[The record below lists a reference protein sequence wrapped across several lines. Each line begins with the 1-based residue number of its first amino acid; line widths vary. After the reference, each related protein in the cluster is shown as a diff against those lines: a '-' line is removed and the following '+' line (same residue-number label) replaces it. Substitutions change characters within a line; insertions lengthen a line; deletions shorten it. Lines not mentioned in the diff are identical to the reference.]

1 MKKNNRDIMKLT
13 SNKKLRFAILLIA
26 SIWNEFS
33 IFGVSA
39 KFDMSWDF
47 FFVYVIYVIPMTFIS
62 PIIYGVFSYLITKK
76 SLFPHLLI
84 FAVWWAELII
94 IYVFG
99 HMIGRNGFSLSLVV
113 ELLILA
119 LAITGVS
126 LLASAVTRFVVKKRS
141 KSGWKGGE

>member
-1 MKKNNRDIMKLT
+1 MKKNKRDTVLVKLT
-13 SNKKLRFAILLIA
+13 SNKKLCFAILLIA

-33 IFGVSA
+33 IFEGLA
-39 KFDMSWDF
+39 KFGMSLDF
-47 FFVYVIYVIPMTFIS
+47 WFFYAIPMTFIS

-141 KSGWKGGE
+141 KSGWKGRE

>member
-1 MKKNNRDIMKLT
+1 MTKNNRDTVLVKLT

-33 IFGVSA
+33 IFGGSA

-47 FFVYVIYVIPMTFIS
+47 FFFYVIPMTFIS

-141 KSGWKGGE
+141 KSGWKGRE

>member
-1 MKKNNRDIMKLT
+1 MKKNNRDTVLVKLT
-13 SNKKLRFAILLIA
+13 SNKKLCFAILLIA

-33 IFGVSA
+33 IFGGSA

-47 FFVYVIYVIPMTFIS
+47 FFFYVIPMTVIS

-76 SLFPHLLI
+76 ILLPHLLI

-141 KSGWKGGE
+141 KSGWKGRE